1 MIKKNTKGGKNLYK
15 DEDRRKGEIETKI
28 MNVLA
33 DVMAGKIKLK
43 RAELEE
49 SDAPALHRAIGGS
62 KDYPFCDYFRAL
74 RGLRALLH
82 SSSSIF
88 GLVKEII
95 DTAHWRDLH
104 KYHDRR
110 AC

>member
-1 MIKKNTKGGKNLYK
+1 VYTGK
-15 DEDRRKGEIETKI
+15 EQRRGEVETRI

-49 SDAPALHRAIGGS
+49 SDAPALHRAIGGA
-62 KDYPFCDYFRAL
+62 KYVPFRDYFRAL

-104 KYHDRR
+104 EYHDRR
-110 AC
+110 AY